1 MAQEGQGVTPFGTV
15 TSDLLIYNVQQ
26 GWFTGRSWKEIPLH
40 HVTSVKLEIKR
51 YRFFGVLFLLIA
63 LMCGALDSTGTLIAI
78 IPLSLAVLLL
88 WGSPLVKVNTADDG
102 DLPPA
107 AGPPWTRP
115 EAEWF
120 VATVDPGSR
129 QNRVLAA
136 GEE

>member
-1 MAQEGQGVTPFGTV
+1 MTREGQGVTPFGTV
-15 TSDLLIYNVQQ
+15 TPDLLIYNVQQ
-26 GWFTGRSWKEIPLH
+26 GRFTGRSWKEIPLH

-51 YRFFGVLFLLIA
+51 HRFLGVLSLLIA
-63 LMCGALDSTGTLIAI
+63 LTCGALDSTGTLIAI
-78 IPLSLAVLLL
+78 VPLSLGVLLL
-88 WGSPLVKVNTADDG
+88 WGSPLVRVNTADDG

-129 QNRVLAA
+129 QSRVLA